1 MISKSL
7 ASYHTCQ
14 HSRRLRESPAIFLLE
29 QPPVRNHQFRENL
42 PPLALMSLKGFLISN
57 LMGVMMLL
65 IMLVGNEIHANMHSL
80 SNSAGQCYVS
90 VKLIDVG
97 LQV

>member
-7 ASYHTCQ
+7 ARYHTCQ
-14 HSRRLRESPAIFLLE
+14 HSRRLRGSPAILPLE
-29 QPPVRNHQFRENL
+29 QPPARNHQIRENL
-42 PPLALMSLKGFLISN
+42 PPRALSLKGFLISN